1 MLVDGKVLR
10 STTGQ
15 NNELLQWSSWD
26 VADSAG
32 KTVRIRIVDQVTG
45 GWGHINID
53 HIVQTDKQQAAAPRE
68 PTLDRWT
75 QYAQVLLSSS
85 ELAYLD

>member
-1 MLVDGKVLR
+1 MVR

-26 VADSAG
+26 VAEWAG
-32 KTVRIRIVDQVTG
+32 KSVRIRIVAQVTG

-53 HIVQTDKQQAAAPRE
+53 HIVQTDQQQPAAPRE
-68 PTLDRWT
+68 PPLDRWT
-75 QYAQVLLSSS
+75 QYAQVLLGSN
-85 ELAYLD
+85 EFMFVR